1 MKMDIHSASPD
12 RVEPLPFHRMTRY
25 PFATPERHERASR
38 TGHHVLTHLYEQNV
52 RTIEAAKR
60 RSSEGRLDPCHI
72 NT

>member
-1 MKMDIHSASPD
+1 
-12 RVEPLPFHRMTRY
+12 MTRY